1 MAQTATVDRSPAELF
16 SRRTAPTR
24 SLGEHAGDV
33 ARACRDIAE
42 RFRRGGRLLVFA
54 AGGAA
59 TDAQHIAVE
68 FTHPVIVGKRALPAL
83 ALTNDWP
90 TLSGIIAED
99 GFAECFAHQL
109 RLLARP
115 DDIALGLSP
124 DGTCP
129 AVLAGLRTAAGSG
142 LLTVAMVG
150 GDGGPIVTDA
160 QIDHVLTADSDD
172 PRVVKEVQV
181 TTYHILWEL
190 AHVFLERSSGT
201 GRGDQRGAA

>member
-1 MAQTATVDRSPAELF
+1 MSQTATADRSPAELF
-16 SRRTAPTR
+16 ARRTAPTR
-24 SLGEHAGDV
+24 ALAEHAEAV

-83 ALTNDWP
+83 SLTNDWP
-90 TLSGIIAED
+90 TLSTIIETD
-99 GFAECFAHQL
+99 GFDECFAHQV
-109 RLLARP
+109 RLLARR
-115 DDIALGLSP
+115 DDIALGLAP
-124 DGTCP
+124 DGRSP
-129 AVLAGLRTAAGSG
+129 AVARGLDAAADAG

-150 GDGGPIVTDA
+150 GDGGPIAA
-160 QIDHVLTADSDD
+160 QQRVDHVLTVDSDD
-172 PRVVKEVQV
+172 PRIVKEVQV

-201 GRGDQRGAA
+201 VSPPAQGAA